1 MPPDSSLI
9 HLDDSYISTYGNASL
24 YPLGLLDV
32 SLVVMDDARYAK
44 RARQACEPCR
54 RKKSKCPGERPT
66 CSYCERLGQQC
77 VYNAPGG
84 EVPDSQLTKH
94 NREMETRLNS
104 LEDKMDRL
112 IQHLSPVSHHT
123 QPSVASR
130 HVLSPRL
137 SVSAEEVGPKPDSAP
152 PAWSPTSPSSAAE
165 AQLMDTGRRY
175 LLWFHAQPITLFAEE
190 TFLHSLASR
199 DPELILSLQALVLR
213 CPPGSL
219 TSQIKQ
225 QVDDLARSARRMVM
239 ERVTEG
245 RVELSTLQSL
255 CLLSMFD
262 FATGNIMQSGLSIT
276 TASHLAHSIPP
287 TNNPNNAQER
297 NYCLRTII
305 VLQHLQGCIMP
316 APRLMGAL
324 PGPSSTNSGS
334 HVLGLTA
341 YCGIPEYNL
350 DDNPD
355 KNISTVA
362 SDFCVVWRMVR
373 VYASSK
379 VSPDAPPPWDSR
391 SDYSMVLQSHHDIDC
406 RAPQRFRFATNRIDQ
421 QSPESLQ
428 AQRQYWIPFLFSQF
442 VHETIPCLLNHPF
455 LLSMRLR
462 HFRHTIP
469 VHFIQQSFESMNR
482 TAGWIIFFLDVI
494 EKKSLPVMDPVMAH
508 CVVIVATIH
517 LQHSFVHDQVLRSR
531 AKSGFEKCM
540 NFLRKT
546 GAVWPSVANMAGNLR
561 RLQDSVV
568 MKSPPDR
575 GDNTSQNRSFSI
587 NTQLLWDLLIYDR
600 ACRPDA
606 GWDQSMFGATLRSD
620 ARELST
626 ETGAAEFDLVGSA
639 GISGHKAVPNDVGVY
654 APNDDIAPVSIA
666 EQAPTSS
673 HLVGQGL
680 GDMGPSFEDIFFEG
694 VGPFGDQS
702 NRFIEANDYGR
713 AIDDWLN
720 LEN

>member
-1 MPPDSSLI
+1 MPLDNSLSRNHDSFI
-9 HLDDSYISTYGNASL
+9 FKKETRATGPGFHDI
-24 YPLGLLDV
+24 
-32 SLVVMDDARYAK
+32 SLVMMDDARYAK

-84 EVPDSQLTKH
+84 EVPDSQLSRH
-94 NREMETRLNS
+94 NREMVRIPS
-104 LEDKMDRL
+104 LGLGWDYD
-112 IQHLSPVSHHT
+112 SPVSHHT

-137 SVSAEEVGPKPDSAP
+137 SVSLEEIGPKPDSGP
-152 PAWSPTSPSSAAE
+152 PVWSPRSPSSAAE

-175 LLWFHAQPITLFAEE
+175 LLWFHAQPITLFAED
-190 TFLHSLASR
+190 TFLQSLTSR
-199 DPELILSLQALVLR
+199 DPELILSLQALVFR
-213 CPPGSL
+213 CPPGAL
-219 TSQIKQ
+219 TSQMKEQ
-225 QVDDLARSARRMVM
+225 LDDTARSARRMVM

-255 CLLSMFD
+255 CLLSIFD
-262 FATGNIMQSGLSIT
+262 FATGNITQSGLSIT

-287 TNNPNNAQER
+287 TNNPNKSQER

-316 APRLMGAL
+316 APRLMSSL
-324 PGPSSTNSGS
+324 PSSSNSGA

-341 YCGIPEYNL
+341 YCGIPEYQL

-355 KNISTVA
+355 KSISTVA
-362 SDFCVVWRMVR
+362 SDFCVVWRMAR
-373 VYASSK
+373 AYAASR

-406 RAPQRFRFATNRIDQ
+406 RAPQRFRFVANRIDQ

-428 AQRQYWIPFLFSQF
+428 AQRKYWIPFLFSQF

-517 LQHSFVHDQVLRSR
+517 LQHSFVHDPILRSR

-540 NFLRKT
+540 NFLLKT
-546 GAVWPSVANMAGNLR
+546 GAVWPSVANMASNLR

-606 GWDQSMFGATLRSD
+606 GWDQSMFGPTLRSD
-620 ARELST
+620 ARELSA
-626 ETGAAEFDLVGSA
+626 ETSAAEFDLVGSA
-639 GISGHKAVPNDVGVY
+639 GISGHKAVPNDVGMY
-654 APNDDIAPVSIA
+654 APNDDIAPVA
-666 EQAPTSS
+666 LPEHPTPN
-673 HLVGQGL
+673 LVGQGL
-680 GDMGPSFEDIFFEG
+680 GGMGPSFEDIFFEG

-702 NRFIEANDYGR
+702 KRFIEANDYGR